1 MAKIKNKKQGRF
13 KQLMRV
19 YRQTIKSDPNAL
31 WLALLGLLL
40 SVGAGIGLGLLT
52 SEGSVFV
59 STMWIISGSLTGILI
74 AMLVLSKRAERSA
87 YISIE
92 GQAGAVGAVL
102 DSQIKR
108 KWRAKSSPVAVNA
121 KSREAIY
128 RMIGPAGVVL
138 IADGGSPRTSQ
149 MLTDESRK
157 VERAVPGVKIHK
169 VNVSIDNGVRLYALL
184 KTVYKLPKSL
194 NRREVTMVVNRLDA
208 LAGAGGLPI
217 PKGIDPMRVRAPKR
231 KG

>member
-1 MAKIKNKKQGRF
+1 VAKNKNKKQGRF

-19 YRQTIKSDPNAL
+19 YRQTIKSDPTSL

-40 SVGAGIGLGLLT
+40 SVGGGISLGLLT
-52 SEGSVFV
+52 SEGSAFIT
-59 STMWIISGSLTGILI
+59 TMWIISGSLTGVLI
-74 AMLVLSKRAERSA
+74 AMLILSKRAERSA
-87 YISIE
+87 YVSIE

-108 KWRAKSSPVAVNA
+108 KWRAKSTPIAVNA

-138 IADGGSPRTSQ
+138 IADGASPRTKQ
-149 MLTDESRK
+149 MLTDEGRK

-184 KTVYKLPKSL
+184 KTVYKLPKAL
-194 NRREVTMVVNRLDA
+194 NRREVSMVVNRLDA

>member
-1 MAKIKNKKQGRF
+1 VAKNKNKKPGRF

-19 YRQTIKSDPNAL
+19 YRQTIKSDPTSL

-40 SVGAGIGLGLLT
+40 SVGGGIGLGLLT
-52 SEGSVFV
+52 SGGSAFIA
-59 STMWIISGSLTGILI
+59 TMWIISGSLTGVLI

-108 KWRAKSSPVAVNA
+108 KWRAKSTPVAVNA

-138 IADGGSPRTSQ
+138 IADGASPRTKQ
-149 MLTDESRK
+149 MLTDEGRK

>member
-1 MAKIKNKKQGRF
+1 MAKNKNKKPGRF
-13 KQLMRV
+13 KQLLRV
-19 YRQTIKSDPNAL
+19 YRQTIKNDPTAL
-31 WLALLGLLL
+31 WMALLGLLL
-40 SVGAGIGLGLLT
+40 PISAGIGLGLLT
-52 SEGSVFV
+52 SDGSIFLA
-59 STMWIISGSLTGILI
+59 TMWIISGSLTGVLTGMLI
-74 AMLVLSKRAERSA
+74 LSKRAERSA

-108 KWRAKSSPVAVNA
+108 KWRAKSTPVAVNA
-121 KSREAIY
+121 KSREAVY

-138 IADGGSPRTSQ
+138 IADGGSARTKQ
-149 MLTDESRK
+149 MLDDEGRR

-169 VNVSIDNGVRLYALL
+169 MNVSVDNGVRLHALL

-194 NRREVTMVVNRLDA
+194 NRREVTTVVNRLDA
-208 LAGAGGLPI
+208 LAGAAGLPI